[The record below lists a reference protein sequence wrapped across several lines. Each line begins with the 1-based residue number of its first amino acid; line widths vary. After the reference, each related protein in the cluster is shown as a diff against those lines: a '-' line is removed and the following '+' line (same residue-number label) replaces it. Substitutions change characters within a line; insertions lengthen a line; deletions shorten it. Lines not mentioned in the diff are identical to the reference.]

1 MIIEKAF
8 AKIYGYYTKLEHS
21 GNMYEIMKDLTGCP
35 YILNNKG
42 SSKEISV
49 TDTSSNEPFQYDVY
63 NVNSYLISHPL
74 PIRKNKS

>member
-8 AKIYGYYTKLEHS
+8 AKIYGYYSKLEHS
-21 GNMYEIMKDLTGCP
+21 GIMYEIMKDLTGCP

-42 SSKEISV
+42 SSKDISV
-49 TDTSSNEPFQYDVY
+49 TETISNEPFPYD
-63 NVNSYLISHPL
+63 VNSYLITYPL

>member
-8 AKIYGYYTKLEHS
+8 AKIYGYYSKLEHS

-35 YILNNKG
+35 YILDNKG

-49 TDTSSNEPFQYDVY
+49 TDTELNEPFPYD
-63 NVNSYLISHPL
+63 VNSYLISHPL